1 MRVVDRIA
9 AELQG
14 MSDKAPRDD
23 DEEDESDR
31 RTNNIVIGIFVAAVI
46 GIGIWL
52 VDALLE
58 QRRLDDCAAQG
69 RRNCAPVTAPS
80 PQ

>member
-1 MRVVDRIA
+1 
-9 AELQG
+9 
-14 MSDKAPRDD
+14 MSDKAPGD
-23 DEEDESDR
+23 EDESAR
-31 RTNNIVIGIFVAAVI
+31 RTNNIVIGVFVAAVI

-80 PQ
+80 LQ